1 SLPASEG
8 PAVFD
13 PNLKVT
19 TVVSGLDQP
28 TSMVFLGDGD
38 FLVLEKATGRVQ
50 HVVNGAVVGTALDLA
65 VNSASE
71 RGLLGIALQPD
82 FAHTHGV
89 YLYWTQSSTGADS
102 ANLSEVPLLGNRVDR
117 YTWNPGMHTLSFDR
131 NIIMLRAF
139 QADTNQPM
147 RGNHDGGKILFGPDG
162 KLYFQ
167 IGDQGRRGQLQ
178 NLASGPF
185 APGQADDQFGGPA
198 PDNAHLTGVIFRL
211 NADGTTPVDNPFVK
225 VNAQAVAQLE
235 QQAGGLLRPRN

>member
-82 FAHTHGV
+82 FANTHGV
-89 YLYWTQSSTGADS
+89 YLYWTQSNTGADS
-102 ANLSEVPLLGNRVDR
+102 AALPDVPLLGNRVDR
-117 YTWNPGMHTLSFDR
+117 FVWDPVKQTLTFDK
-131 NIIMLRAF
+131 NIILLRSF
-139 QADTNQPM
+139 QADPGQPM
-147 RGNHDGGKILFGPDG
+147 RGNH
-162 KLYFQ
+162 
-167 IGDQGRRGQLQ
+167 
-178 NLASGPF
+178 
-185 APGQADDQFGGPA
+185 
-198 PDNAHLTGVIFRL
+198 
-211 NADGTTPVDNPFVK
+211 
-225 VNAQAVAQLE
+225 
-235 QQAGGLLRPRN
+235 